1 MTFGMRIKGATGLVE
16 LDETSFTMR
25 VVYSEII
32 TPQTWGA
39 KFIDIPIP
47 GITPQNAAAFP
58 TPIQAVDA
66 RYDAQV
72 EPEILNGLVRVWR
85 TIKGD
90 PYNTSAITI
99 TRQRLTVVR
108 FK

>member
-1 MTFGMRIKGATGLVE
+1 MTFGMRTKGPTGALE

-32 TPQTWGA
+32 APQGWGA
-39 KFIDIPIP
+39 KFLDIPIP

-58 TPIQAVDA
+58 TPIQAVDS

-72 EPEILNGLVRVWR
+72 EPEVLNGLVRVWR

-90 PYNTSAITI
+90 PYGTSAITI